1 MLDTARGGGEVM
13 VGGWGTLMTLI
24 FMIFTDVFGM
34 YDVMMYDVMMYDVER
49 HPDDRMPAHR

>member
-1 MLDTARGGGEVM
+1 MVACLMLE

-34 YDVMMYDVMMYDVER
+34 YDVMMYDVER